1 MSYKSCKM
9 LITIPAAIRSKK
21 VKMMNFILSN
31 SKQLIDYNIDPKL
44 STKIFNQIILNY
56 DNEIFDSSANSLA

>member
-1 MSYKSCKM
+1 M